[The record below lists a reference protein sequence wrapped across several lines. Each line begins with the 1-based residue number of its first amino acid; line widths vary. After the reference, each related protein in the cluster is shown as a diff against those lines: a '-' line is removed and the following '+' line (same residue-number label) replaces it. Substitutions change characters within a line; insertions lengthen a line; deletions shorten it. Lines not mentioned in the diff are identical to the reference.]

1 MLNNFKKLYLVNLI
15 KRKYSGSR
23 AVICKYAVMVA
34 NAVFVY
40 AYFLL
45 SFNAACFP
53 PYVDDF
59 FFCCLHK
66 RQRIFFFFRI
76 RLLRFRT
83 GALLFCPVPF
93 ILWHEFS
100 AAKSCNSCGAK
111 YMDRTARCTHKMSA
125 MWSAYH
131 CKERETD
138 TVHVTLEREWA
149 GLQNCYWHCV
159 IIITIII
166 IKLIFTGK
174 WEICMNFFLSV
185 DKLNAQIHV
194 L

>member
-1 MLNNFKKLYLVNLI
+1 MQCLFRHTFCCRLMLP
-15 KRKYSGSR
+15 
-23 AVICKYAVMVA
+23 A
-34 NAVFVY
+34 
-40 AYFLL
+40 FLHMWMT
-45 SFNAACFP
+45 
-53 PYVDDF
+53 F
-59 FFCCLHK
+59 FFVACTSDNA
-66 RQRIFFFFRI
+66 FFFFRI

-174 WEICMNFFLSV
+174 WEICMNFFYQLTNLMH
-185 DKLNAQIHV
+185 KFMFYNKFIIFICIFRAL
-194 L
+194 LC